1 MPGEHM
7 KEQRF
12 FVGTYTR
19 ETESRGI
26 YTLSLDSGTGAIRIL
41 SSAGGSPNP
50 SYLSKRGD
58 LLFAASECPDHG
70 ATASYRIAGDGG
82 LSLIDRFETGGS
94 GTCHLTLSP
103 DGRYVYAANYSSG
116 SLFGVEV
123 DSEGRFG
130 RQTAF
135 IQHQG
140 SGPYPNRQQ
149 GPHAHF
155 VSFLPDG
162 EHLLCCDLGIDRV
175 LAYRYHPADGSLTP
189 DEALD
194 IALPAGEGP
203 RHFACSPDGRY
214 LYIAGELSSNILH
227 VQWGKNLEPVEVTS
241 TLPAGFEGTNWP
253 AHIQLSRDGR
263 FLYLSNRGHDSI
275 AVFPVDTQSGRLGEA
290 AWSPCGGGWP
300 RHFALSPDGRYMVV
314 ANQNSHDVTAWRLD
328 EANGGLA
335 EQTGRL
341 EVPAATCVCFG
352 R

>member
-1 MPGEHM
+1 M

-26 YTLSLDSGTGAIRIL
+26 YTLALDSVTGALRIL

-50 SYLSKRGD
+50 SYLTGRGD
-58 LLFAASECPDHG
+58 LLFAASEGPDHG
-70 ATASYRIAGDGG
+70 AIASYRIAGDGG

-103 DGRYVYAANYSSG
+103 DGCYVYAANYSSG

-162 EHLLCCDLGIDRV
+162 QHLLCCDLGIDRV

-189 DEALD
+189 DETRD
-194 IALPAGEGP
+194 IILPAGEGP
-203 RHFACSPDGRY
+203 RHFACTPDGRH

-227 VQWGKNLEPVEVTS
+227 FRWGQAAEPVEVTS

-253 AHIQLSRDGR
+253 AHIELSRDGR

-275 AVFPVDTQSGRLGEA
+275 AVFTVDQQSGRLGDA
-290 AWSPCGGGWP
+290 AWFSCGGGWP
-300 RHFALSPDGRYMVV
+300 RHFALSPDWKYMIV
-314 ANQNSHDVTAWRLD
+314 ANQYSSDVTAWRLD
-328 EANGGLA
+328 EGNGGLV
-335 EQTGRL
+335 EQTGR
-341 EVPAATCVCFG
+341 VDVTAAVCVFFVG
-352 R
+352 V

>member
-19 ETESRGI
+19 ATESRGI
-26 YTLSLDSGTGAIRIL
+26 YTLSLDSVTGALRIL

-50 SYLSKRGD
+50 SFLTIRGD
-58 LLFAASECPDHG
+58 LLFAAGEGPDHG
-70 ATASYRIAGDGG
+70 ALASYRIAGDGV

-94 GTCHLTLSP
+94 GTCHLTVSP

-116 SLFGVEV
+116 SLFGVET
-123 DSEGRFG
+123 DGAGRFG

-140 SGPYPNRQQ
+140 SGPFPERQQ

-162 EHLLCCDLGIDRV
+162 ERLLCCDLGIDRV
-175 LAYRYHPADGSLTP
+175 LAYRYHPADGSLTS
-189 DEALD
+189 DEAMD

-203 RHFACSPDGRY
+203 RHFACTPNGRH
-214 LYIAGELSSNILH
+214 LYIAGELSSNVLH
-227 VQWGKNLEPVEVTS
+227 VRWGQAAEPVEVKRA
-241 TLPAGFEGTNWP
+241 LPAGFEGTNWP
-253 AHIQLSRDGR
+253 AHIELSRDGR

-275 AVFPVDTQSGRLGEA
+275 AVFPVDPHTGRLGEGR
-290 AWSPCGGGWP
+290 WYPCGGQWP
-300 RHFALSPDGRYMVV
+300 RHFALSHDGRYLVV
-314 ANQNSHDVTAWRLD
+314 ANQNSNDVITWRLD
-328 EANGGLA
+328 EGDGGLA

-341 EVPAATCVCFG
+341 DVPAAVCAYFG
-352 R
+352 

>member
-1 MPGEHM
+1 M

-19 ETESRGI
+19 EKESRGI
-26 YTLSLDSGTGAIRIL
+26 YTVALDSATGALRIL

-50 SYLSKRGD
+50 SYLSRHED
-58 LLFAASECPDHG
+58 LLFAANEGPDHG
-70 ATASYRIAGDGG
+70 AIASYRIAGDGG

-116 SLFGVEV
+116 SLFGVET
-123 DSEGRFG
+123 DGQGRFG

-140 SGPYPNRQQ
+140 SGPYPKRQQ

-162 EHLLCCDLGIDRV
+162 QHLLCCDLGIDRV
-175 LAYRYHPADGSLTP
+175 LAYRYYPADGSLMP
-189 DEALD
+189 DAALD

-203 RHFACSPDGRY
+203 RHFACTPNGGH
-214 LYIAGELSSNILH
+214 LYIAGELSSNVLH
-227 VQWGKNLEPVEVTS
+227 VRLGQPAEIVEVRRA
-241 TLPAGFEGTNWP
+241 LPAGFDGANWP

-275 AVFPVDTQSGRLGEA
+275 AVFPVDPHTGRLGEGR
-290 AWSPCGGGWP
+290 WYPCGGGWP
-300 RHFALSPDGRYMVV
+300 RHFALSPNGRYLVV
-314 ANQNSHDVTAWRLD
+314 ANQNSNDVTAWRLD
-328 EANGGLA
+328 EGNGGFV

-341 EVPAATCVCFG
+341 DVPAPTCVCFG
-352 R
+352 

>member
-1 MPGEHM
+1 M
-7 KEQRF
+7 KEHRF
-12 FVGTYTR
+12 FMGTYTR

-26 YTLSLDSGTGAIRIL
+26 YTVALDSATGALRIL

-50 SYLSKRGD
+50 SFLTRRGD
-58 LLFAASECPDHG
+58 LLFAASEGADHG
-70 ATASYRIAGDGG
+70 AIASYRIAGDGG

-123 DSEGRFG
+123 DGQGRFG

-140 SGPYPNRQQ
+140 SGPFPGRQE

-194 IALPAGEGP
+194 ISLPAGEGP
-203 RHFACSPDGRY
+203 RHFACTPDGRQ

-227 VQWGKNLEPVEVTS
+227 VQWGQSSVPAEVTR
-241 TLPAGFEGTNWP
+241 TLPAEVTRTLPADFEGTNWP
-253 AHIQLSRDGR
+253 AHIEFSRDGR

-275 AVFPVDTQSGRLGEA
+275 VVFPVDPSTGRLGEA
-290 AWSPCGGGWP
+290 AWYPCGGQWP
-300 RHFALSPDGRYMVV
+300 RHFALSPDGRNLIV
-314 ANQNSHDVTAWRLD
+314 ANQNSNDVIAWRLD
-328 EANGGLA
+328 EGNGGLA
-335 EQTGRL
+335 E
-341 EVPAATCVCFG
+341 
-352 R
+352 

>member
-7 KEQRF
+7 KVQRF

-26 YTLSLDSGTGAIRIL
+26 YTLALDSGTGALRLL

-50 SYLSKRGD
+50 SFLTTRGD
-58 LLFAASECPDHG
+58 LLFAASEGPDHG
-70 ATASYRIAGDGG
+70 AIASYRIAGDGG
-82 LSLIDRFETGGS
+82 LSLVDRFETGGS

-103 DGRYVYAANYSSG
+103 DGRYVFAANYSSG
-116 SLFGVEV
+116 SLFGVET
-123 DSEGRFG
+123 DGQGRFG

-135 IQHQG
+135 IRHQG
-140 SGPYPNRQQ
+140 SGPVPGRQQ

-162 EHLLCCDLGIDRV
+162 QHLLCCDLGIDRV

-203 RHFACSPDGRY
+203 RHFACTPDGRH
-214 LYIAGELSSNILH
+214 LYIAGELSSNVLH
-227 VQWGKNLEPVEVTS
+227 YRWGQSAEPVEVQR

-275 AVFPVDTQSGRLGEA
+275 AVFTVDQQSGRLGEA
-290 AWSPCGGGWP
+290 AWYPCGGGWP
-300 RHFALSPDGRYMVV
+300 RHFALSPDGRYMIV
-314 ANQNSHDVTAWRLD
+314 ANQYSNDVTAWRLD
-328 EANGGLA
+328 EGNGGLA
-335 EQTGRL
+335 EQTAKL
-341 EVPAATCVCFG
+341 EVPAGVCVCFG
-352 R
+352 